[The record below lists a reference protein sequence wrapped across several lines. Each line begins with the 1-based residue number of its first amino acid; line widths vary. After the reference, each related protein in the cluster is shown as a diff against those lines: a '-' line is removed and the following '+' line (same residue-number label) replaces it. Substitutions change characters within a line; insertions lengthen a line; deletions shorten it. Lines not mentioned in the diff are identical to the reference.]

1 MSRGFSKQE
10 VYDMP
15 IVQVMF
21 LSKVNNRLKDI
32 ETLQSI
38 QTSIAS
44 NGRQMEDMG
53 FTGFTNRLRYG

>member
-1 MSRGFSKQE
+1 
-10 VYDMP
+10 MP